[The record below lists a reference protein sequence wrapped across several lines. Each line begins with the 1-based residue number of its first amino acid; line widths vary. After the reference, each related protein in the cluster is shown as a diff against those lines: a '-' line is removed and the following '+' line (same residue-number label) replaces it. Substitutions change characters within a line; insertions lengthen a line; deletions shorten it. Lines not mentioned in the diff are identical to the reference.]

1 MGEEA
6 QDGGQEKV
14 ETAQPQ
20 PQHRRKIVLE
30 SSLMKSVLEIQHGR
44 SSSSSSSSATAPSAA
59 SGTAAASSP
68 GKAGKKQ
75 GGGEGKMKDRDRERE
90 QAREREKARAAKLR
104 MEETALAKKKDK
116 QAANKGGGGKKAPK
130 GKKGGR
136 AKESKESQM
145 LSQQEREREEVRQR
159 KMAWVEKQA
168 GGARGDTRKV
178 QASGAGDTTARITP
192 AGPPEKITVS
202 IGPDAAVEKAGSSSS
217 RSSRT
222 QASAGKDAA
231 TWADLDPVEK
241 RAAATL
247 GWTAPSWNAGD
258 GCDASYCS
266 WQQLSAE
273 QRKAAVQLGYDVAS
287 WNADA
292 GLDDDTGG
300 PTQNHGALT
309 SHAGSKGPKGNGGNA
324 GQRHE
329 ATQRATSSAGRG
341 HERIVT
347 RSGSGSDVV
356 KGSAAAAASFDEAQ
370 LEARLESEGKLPPHY
385 VRGRESVLVLKIET
399 GPKKR
404 AALVVRKGEDPGW
417 LASGFCRRHNI
428 PSQLTAVVQQNIAAN
443 LAALDATDKD

>member
-1 MGEEA
+1 MGGEDGE
-6 QDGGQEKV
+6 QDGEKKP
-14 ETAQPQ
+14 EPQ

-44 SSSSSSSSATAPSAA
+44 SSATAPSAG
-59 SGTAAASSP
+59 SGAAAASSP

-75 GGGEGKMKDRDRERE
+75 GGGEGTTTEQERE

-116 QAANKGGGGKKAPK
+116 QAANKGGGAKKAPK
-130 GKKGGR
+130 GKKAGR

-178 QASGAGDTTARITP
+178 QAGGPGDATAHITP

-202 IGPDAAVEKAGSSSS
+202 IGPDAAGSSSS
-217 RSSRT
+217 RSART

-231 TWADLDPVEK
+231 TWADLDSVEK

-258 GCDASYCS
+258 ACDASYRS
-266 WQQLSAE
+266 WQQLSGE

-292 GLDDDTGG
+292 GLDDDAGDS
-300 PTQNHGALT
+300 TQNHGAMT
-309 SHAGSKGPKGNGGNA
+309 SHAGSKGPKGKGGNA
-324 GQRHE
+324 GQGDE

-341 HERIVT
+341 HERVVT
-347 RSGSGSDVV
+347 RGRSGGDVV
-356 KGSAAAAASFDEAQ
+356 KGSAAAAACVDEAQ
-370 LEARLESEGKLPPHY
+370 LEARLESEGKLPPRY

-428 PSQLTAVVQQNIAAN
+428 PSQLTAVVEQNIAAN
-443 LAALDATDKD
+443 LAALDATDKGLS